1 MPQAKKPRKRTA
13 TTGPEHGPQQ
23 LPDRRTMEA
32 FLAPLSGGQAGSAL
46 QEAQELMYQAWE
58 TRARQARLA
67 LAKRALKTSP
77 LCADAY
83 VLLAE
88 EGARSVEEAKAL
100 YARGVEAGELALGPK
115 AFKEDVGLFWGFLET
130 RPYMRARAGLAQA
143 LWALGS
149 REEAIAHYRDMLR
162 LNPNDNQGI
171 RYILA
176 SALLETGDDEALRE
190 LLKAYDEDGSPYWTY
205 TKALLAFR
213 ASGATKEVAALL
225 TEAIRSNRHVPAFL
239 SGEKGVP
246 KAAPDYITMGGED
259 EAAEYARDCGGAWA
273 GTAGALEWLRQVA
286 AELPPSSRRG
296 SRAIH

>member
-1 MPQAKKPRKRTA
+1 MPQAKRPRKRAA
-13 TTGPEHGPQQ
+13 TTEPGDGPQ
-23 LPDRRTMEA
+23 LPDRRAMET

-46 QEAQELMYQAWE
+46 QEAQDLMYQAWE
-58 TRARQARLA
+58 TRSRQARIA
-67 LAKRALKTSP
+67 LAKRALAISP

-88 EGARSVEEAKAL
+88 EGAKSVAEAKEL

-115 AFKEDVGLFWGFLET
+115 VFKEDVGLFWGFLET

-143 LWALGS
+143 LWALGD
-149 REEAIAHYRDMLR
+149 RDEAVAHYRDMLR

-171 RYILA
+171 RHILA
-176 SALLETGDDEALRE
+176 SALLEIGDDEALRE

-213 ASGATKEVAALL
+213 ASGATKEAAALL

-239 SGEKGVP
+239 SGEKNLP
-246 KAAPDYITMGGED
+246 KPASDYITMGGED
-259 EAAEYARDCGGAWA
+259 EAAEYARDCGAAWRQTA
-273 GTAGALEWLRQVA
+273 GTLDWLRQVA
-286 AELPPSSRRG
+286 AELPPPSRRG

>member
-1 MPQAKKPRKRTA
+1 MPQAKKPRKQTA
-13 TTGPEHGPQQ
+13 GTEPEDGAH
-23 LPDRRTMEA
+23 LPDRRAMEA
-32 FLAPLSGGQAGSAL
+32 FLAPLGGRQAGSAL
-46 QEAQELMYQAWE
+46 QKAQELMYRAWE
-58 TRARQARLA
+58 TRGRQARLA

-88 EGARSVEEAKAL
+88 EGARSVEEAKDL
-100 YARGVEAGELALGPK
+100 YARGVEAGELALGSK

-176 SALLETGDDEALRE
+176 SALLEIGDDEVLRE

-213 ASGATKEVAALL
+213 ASGASEEARNHLAA
-225 TEAIRSNRHVPAFL
+225 AIRLNRHVPAFL
-239 SGEKGVP
+239 TGEKDLP
-246 KAAPDYITMGGED
+246 KIAPDYITV
-259 EAAEYARDCGGAWA
+259 GGAD
-273 GTAGALEWLRQVA
+273 E
-286 AELPPSSRRG
+286 
-296 SRAIH
+296 

>member
-1 MPQAKKPRKRTA
+1 MPQAKKPQKRTA
-13 TTGPEHGPQQ
+13 RTEPEDGAQ
-23 LPDRRTMEA
+23 LPDRRAMEA
-32 FLAPLSGGQAGSAL
+32 FLAPLSRGQAGSAL
-46 QEAQELMYQAWE
+46 QEAQDLMYRAWE
-58 TRARQARLA
+58 TRGRQARLA
-67 LAKRALKTSP
+67 LAKRALQTSP

-88 EGARSVEEAKAL
+88 EGARSVEEAKDL

-143 LWALGS
+143 LWALGD
-149 REEAIAHYRDMLR
+149 RDEAVAHYRDMLR
-162 LNPNDNQGI
+162 LNPGDNQGI

-176 SALLETGDDEALRE
+176 SALLETGDDKALQE

-213 ASGATKEVAALL
+213 VSGATKEAAALL
-225 TEAIRSNRHVPAFL
+225 TQAIRSNRHVPAFL
-239 SGEKGVP
+239 SGEKSLP
-246 KAAPDYITMGGED
+246 KAAPDYITLGGED
-259 EAAEYARDCGGAWA
+259 EAAVYARDCGAAWRR
-273 GTAGALEWLRQVA
+273 TAGALEWLRQVA

-296 SRAIH
+296 SRALH